1 MSFERGAWIL
11 LRFLAET
18 LKAMTTKTHA
28 WSRLCGCA
36 VLIVLTWLTRADT
49 AEFRELNT
57 DRDAFTPATTTAKM
71 GTVLTEA
78 SYVWIDNSGAPATNS
93 FPELL
98 VRIATRER
106 FEWRLGFNYEQG
118 SSGAVVSAVEVG
130 EPMLS
135 AQGGSEANILYGC
148 KVRLT
153 DGDGLIPRSAAIIEA
168 FTPLAGDVWGTE
180 PAATYAFGW
189 ELPDQWRLDA
199 AARYASADSEE
210 GRFTRWSPSA
220 VLRIPLTER
229 MEVHA
234 EWFGTWSEGLANESV
249 QQYVGPGGH
258 FMLSPRLELGCR
270 MGWGLS
276 SDAAGYYVDT
286 GIGWTF

>member
-1 MSFERGAWIL
+1 
-11 LRFLAET
+11 
-18 LKAMTTKTHA
+18 
-28 WSRLCGCA
+28 
-36 VLIVLTWLTRADT
+36 VLTWLTTADA

-78 SYVWIDNSGAPATNS
+78 SYVWIDNPGAPPTNS

-98 VRIATRER
+98 VRIGTRER

-118 SSGAVVSAVEVG
+118 SGGAVVSAVEVG

-135 AQGGSEANILYGC
+135 EQGGAEANILYGF

-153 DGDGLIPRSAAIIEA
+153 DGEGWIPRSATIVEG
-168 FTPLAGDVWGTE
+168 FTPVAGDIWGTE

-189 ELPDQWRLDA
+189 ELPDEWRFDA
-199 AARYASADSEE
+199 AARYACADSEE
-210 GRFTRWSPSA
+210 GRFHRWSPSA

-234 EWFGTWSEGLANESV
+234 EWFGTWSEGLADESV

-258 FMLSPRLELGCR
+258 FMLSPRLEIGCR

-286 GIGWTF
+286 GIGCTF

>member
-1 MSFERGAWIL
+1 
-11 LRFLAET
+11 
-18 LKAMTTKTHA
+18 MTAKTHA

-36 VLIVLTWLTRADT
+36 ALIVLTWLTRADA

-98 VRIATRER
+98 VRIGTRER

-118 SSGAVVSAVEVG
+118 SGGAVVSAVEVG
-130 EPMLS
+130 EPML
-135 AQGGSEANILYGC
+135 
-148 KVRLT
+148 RLSN
-153 DGDGLIPRSAAIIEA
+153 D
-168 FTPLAGDVWGTE
+168 
-180 PAATYAFGW
+180 
-189 ELPDQWRLDA
+189 
-199 AARYASADSEE
+199 
-210 GRFTRWSPSA
+210 
-220 VLRIPLTER
+220 
-229 MEVHA
+229 
-234 EWFGTWSEGLANESV
+234 SV
-249 QQYVGPGGH
+249 QQYLGPGGH
-258 FMLSPRLELGCR
+258 FMISPRLEIGCR

-286 GIGWTF
+286 GVGWTF